1 MLNKLKVK
9 FISKILYE
17 KICYLVINKMI
28 SIFNGICFMY
38 IEFLFVGES
47 FLKFNICVGFCCKI
61 LYFG

>member
-38 IEFLFVGES
+38 IEFLFVGEI
-47 FLKFNICVGFCCKI
+47 F
-61 LYFG
+61 